1 MKEQREG
8 KQEYPPHLLAPG
20 MVDPHWLPEPNQIKQ
35 LKPMY
40 V

>member
-1 MKEQREG
+1 MKEQRES
-8 KQEYPPHLLAPG
+8 KQEDPPHLLALG